1 MDEKQKYELLDVST
15 RKTVVASGKEMDLI
29 NTVTE
34 YRKQS
39 AQFLKDSHDADV
51 LTTTT
56 EELRQGFVRQQKRLR
71 KRELQIEIEEEDVQL
86 FPRLNKGGP
95 AQMSDIFPDGEYVIG
110 CFRKR
115 MKRTTKYRRNP
126 DEAATFV
133 DVPWVHYYTRG
144 KEGEGSKLSSAD
156 VLYESSLCGRRTE
169 YLPLSVLE
177 EKKTLIIMLAVL
189 MVFLWIVCGISA
201 IFAYAYLFAPKV
213 HMAYLLG
220 FCCAGI
226 AKVAVVVT
234 KRYGMLSGEYHY
246 RLRSRKMIEAIREE
260 KPDFCVERFVS
271 LIDDKL
277 NHIIYAEDKDE
288 LVSFTEGSLGDFRRD
303 HENVVNVERMNFWID
318 KCRKEDGCLYLQITE
333 RLWVIRDDRN
343 AITRQREDV
352 RLQVMKP
359 IDGIM
364 SQDFY
369 EDWCITGAEITKD
382 LVYEYEY
389 EG

>member
-1 MDEKQKYELLDVST
+1 MDEKQKYELLDISA
-15 RKTVVASGKEMDLI
+15 RKTVVASDAEKDLI

-34 YRKQS
+34 YRNQTVD
-39 AQFLKDSHDADV
+39 FMKDSHDSTM
-51 LTTTT
+51 LTAAT
-56 EELRQGFVRQQKRLR
+56 EELQQGFIRQQKRLR

-115 MKRTTKYRRNP
+115 MKRTTKYRRNH

-156 VLYESSLCGRRTE
+156 VLYEPSLCGRRTE
-169 YLPLSVLE
+169 YLPSHVME
-177 EKKTLIIMLAVL
+177 EKKIPIIIMAVL
-189 MVFLWIVCGISA
+189 MILLWIACGTSA
-201 IFAYAYLFAPKV
+201 IFFYALTAADKDWGV
-213 HMAYLLG
+213 VLALLA
-220 FCCAGI
+220 FGI
-226 AKVAVVVT
+226 GKVALDVT
-234 KRYGMLSGEYHY
+234 KLHGRLSGEYHY
-246 RLRSRKMIEAIREE
+246 RLRSRKMIELIRKE
-260 KPDFCVERFVS
+260 KPDFCVDKLVS

-288 LVSFTEGSLGDFRRD
+288 LVSFTEDGLGNFRRD

-318 KCRKEDGCLYLQITE
+318 KCKKEDGCLYLQITE
-333 RLWVIRDDRN
+333 RLRVTRDDRN
-343 AITRQREDV
+343 AITREREDV

-364 SQDFY
+364 SEDFY
-369 EDWCITGAEITKD
+369 EDWCITSAEITKD

>member
-15 RKTVVASGKEMDLI
+15 RKPMVATGKDAELI
-29 NTVTE
+29 HKVAE

-39 AQFLKDSHDADV
+39 ADFLRDSHDSDV
-51 LTTTT
+51 LTATT
-56 EELRQGFVRQQKRLR
+56 EEMRQGFIRQQKRLR

-86 FPRLNKGGP
+86 FPHLNKGGP
-95 AQMSDIFPDGEYVIG
+95 AQMSDVFPDGDHILR

-115 MKRTTKYRRNP
+115 MKRTTKYRRNH

-133 DVPWVHYYTRG
+133 DLPWVHYYTRE
-144 KEGEGSKLSSAD
+144 KEGEEAQISSVD
-156 VLYESSLCGRRTE
+156 MLYESVLCGRRTE
-169 YLPLSVLE
+169 YLPSHVME
-177 EKKTLIIMLAVL
+177 EKKIPIIILAVVMIL
-189 MVFLWIVCGISA
+189 LWIACGTSS
-201 IFAYAYLFAPKV
+201 IFFYALT
-213 HMAYLLG
+213 MANKDWGVVLAFLALG
-220 FCCAGI
+220 IG
-226 AKVAVVVT
+226 KVALDVT
-234 KRYGMLSGEYHY
+234 KLHGRCLGSYNY
-246 RLRSRKMIEAIREE
+246 RLRSRKMIEVIREE

-288 LVSFTEGSLGDFRRD
+288 LVSFTEDGLGNFRRD

-333 RLWVIRDDRN
+333 RLWVTRDDRN

-364 SQDFY
+364 SEDFY
-369 EDWCITGAEITKD
+369 EDWCITSAEITKD